1 MPRGRGKTVGKY
13 FLWPDYNNLLGVKLC
28 IIFNWHYCQPIPFK
42 SIYDLEQVFCAHF
55 FVFMWLY
62 SCVSLQWG
70 CTWVRKPPTGLWWG
84 LQNTMGSFPLK
95 VDFHFKCLFR
105 KTSPSLHCPLHLIH
119 LRVALSPREP
129 HVPTKTFTSLWPWSS
144 AFAPST
150 GDLKAVNG
158 CSAKWAV
165 TTLCCVVLYR
175 WTGQSPW
182 SCFILCDKV
191 LTGRGWW

>member
-62 SCVSLQWG
+62 NCVSLQWG

-129 HVPTKTFTSLWPWSS
+129 HVPTKTFTSLMILVVCICSQHWGFKGSERVQCQMGCNYTLLCGS
-144 AFAPST
+144 LQM
-150 GDLKAVNG
+150 DRAV
-158 CSAKWAV
+158 A
-165 TTLCCVVLYR
+165 L
-175 WTGQSPW
+175 
-182 SCFILCDKV
+182 ILLHFV
-191 LTGRGWW
+191 W